1 MTAGMFR
8 SFERDHRFQQQDGDT
23 VMHDELRFSVP
34 LGILGRTLERFVI
47 RNYLTLFLLER
58 NQFVKEVA
66 ESEMW
71 REYLTETAGI
81 G

>member
-1 MTAGMFR
+1 
-8 SFERDHRFQQQDGDT
+8 
-23 VMHDELRFSVP
+23 
-34 LGILGRTLERFVI
+34 VI
-47 RNYLTLFLLER
+47 RNYLIIFLQER